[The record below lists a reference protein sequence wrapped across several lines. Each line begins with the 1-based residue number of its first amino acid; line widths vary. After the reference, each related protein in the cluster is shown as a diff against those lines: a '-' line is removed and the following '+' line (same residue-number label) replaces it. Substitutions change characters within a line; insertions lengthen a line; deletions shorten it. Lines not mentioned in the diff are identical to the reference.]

1 MYRHTRTR
9 EELVMLLAALVTCG
23 LVTTA
28 AAAGGEPPTT
38 IPSDTVAR
46 PAATGSDVKA
56 VGPERGRSTEEER
69 DPGHGPS
76 SHEPVFFGP
85 ATTTTDQVR
94 AGLGS
99 WITPS
104 APFDHREDPGG
115 VAAGLTI
122 TWPAPHHDVVPS
134 GPNPWRGSAAR

>member
-23 LVTTA
+23 LVTA
-28 AAAGGEPPTT
+28 AVAGSEPATT
-38 IPSDTVAR
+38 IPNDAVAR

-56 VGPERGRSTEEER
+56 VAPERGRSTEEER

-76 SHEPVFFGP
+76 SSEPVFFGP
-85 ATTTTDQVR
+85 AAPTTDRVR
-94 AGLGS
+94 AGLSS
-99 WITPS
+99 WIAPS

-115 VAAGLTI
+115 IAVGLTI
-122 TWPAPHHDVVPS
+122 TWPAPHPDVVPS

>member
-1 MYRHTRTR
+1 MYQHTRTR

-23 LVTTA
+23 LVTA
-28 AAAGGEPPTT
+28 AVAGGEPATT
-38 IPSDTVAR
+38 IPNDTVAR

-56 VGPERGRSTEEER
+56 VAPERGRSTEEER

-76 SHEPVFFGP
+76 SHEPVFFEP
-85 ATTTTDQVR
+85 ATTTSDHVR
-94 AGLGS
+94 AGLSS

-104 APFDHREDPGG
+104 APFDHRGDPGG
-115 VAAGLTI
+115 VAVGLTI
-122 TWPAPHHDVVPS
+122 TWPAPHDDVVPS